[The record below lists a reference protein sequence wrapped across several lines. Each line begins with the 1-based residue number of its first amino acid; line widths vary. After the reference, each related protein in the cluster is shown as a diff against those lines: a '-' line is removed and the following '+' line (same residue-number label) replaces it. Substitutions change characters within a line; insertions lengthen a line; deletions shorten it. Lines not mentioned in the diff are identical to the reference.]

1 MDIPLDYI
9 FIDTSVFQQE
19 QFFKETSRVSK
30 LLKLAEDGYI
40 CILLP
45 IITEKEWLKH
55 LKEQAGLNIRINEVK
70 KKLALL
76 GQNETASEFLNKY
89 ESLLDSYSSQE
100 EIDLVFK
107 EKIAHKGIIRI
118 DYPFFEDATTG
129 VFDKYFKQEKPEI
142 SELSLAPEGNTFRQ
156 CVWRFLCEI
165 PYGETIT
172 YGELAKKVAK
182 KLNKPSMSAQAVGNA
197 VGHNPISI
205 IIPCH
210 RVVGKN
216 GSLTGYA
223 GGIDKKIK
231 LLEIENV
238 NMEKFFVPKI

>member
-1 MDIPLDYI
+1 MVYKTYYDSPIGKLFIASDGESIIGLCIEGQKYYLDKI
-9 FIDTSVFQQE
+9 
-19 QFFKETSRVSK
+19 
-30 LLKLAEDGYI
+30 
-40 CILLP
+40 
-45 IITEKEWLKH
+45 EKESILKND
-55 LKEQAGLNIRINEVK
+55 LAIFEKTK
-70 KKLALL
+70 KW
-76 GQNETASEFLNKY
+76 
-89 ESLLDSYSSQE
+89 LDS
-100 EIDLVFK
+100 
-107 EKIAHKGIIRI
+107 
-118 DYPFFEDATTG
+118 
-129 VFDKYFKQEKPEI
+129 YFKQEKPKI

-156 CVWRFLCEI
+156 YIWELLCEI
-165 PYGETIT
+165 PYGETTT

-238 NMEKFFVPKI
+238 NMEKFFVPKL